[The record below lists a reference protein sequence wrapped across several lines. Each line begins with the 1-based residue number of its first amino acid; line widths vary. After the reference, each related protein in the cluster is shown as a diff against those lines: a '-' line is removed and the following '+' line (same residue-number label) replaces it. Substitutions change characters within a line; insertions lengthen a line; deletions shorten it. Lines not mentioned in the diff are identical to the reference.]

1 MPAPTT
7 VSTGAL
13 VARDVAKAYA
23 DRVVLDGVDVVA
35 HPGRA
40 LALVG
45 ENGSGKSTLLRLLAG
60 LESPDTGTV
69 QRPDDLG
76 HLGQDLDV
84 PPETTVGEVLDAAL
98 APLHDAVARLEAL
111 AGQLDEPAVADEYA
125 ALLDWA
131 VHHDAWDAT
140 RRAEEAAARLGLA
153 AVPRER
159 PVGAMSGGQ
168 RSRLGLAALLVRR
181 PDCLLLDEPT
191 NHLDDEAV
199 RYVEEVLRSLPG
211 VVVVASHDRVFLDRV
226 ADQVLDLDPS
236 HLGSDGAGARVHG
249 RRDGLGAYS
258 SFLADRSSARRRWE
272 EAFVAEQDEVAR
284 LREVAATTARRVA
297 PDRGP
302 RDNDKFIYHSKGEN
316 VARTISRRVRDN
328 ERRLEELLADPVPK
342 PPAPLRFSGVL
353 APSSGGSVRVR
364 DLVVPG
370 RIALDR
376 LDVLP
381 GERVLLTGANGSG
394 KSTLL
399 AAIAGRLSPAAAEAA
414 TGDVQVHARRLGYLP
429 QDAVFADP
437 SRSALQVYGGV
448 VGAEAP
454 PLRSL
459 GLLHPRDTHRPVGEL
474 SLGQQRRV
482 ALACV
487 VARGPDLVLL
497 DEPTNHLSL
506 ALAEELEEALQRSV
520 GTVVGASHDRWLRGR
535 WEGPVVGL

>member
-1 MPAPTT
+1 MPAPTP

-60 LESPDTGTV
+60 LESPDAGNV

-98 APLHDAVARLEAL
+98 APLHRAVARLETL
-111 AGQLDEPAVADEYA
+111 AGRLDEPAVADEYA

-153 AVPRER
+153 TVPRER

-236 HLGSDGAGARVHG
+236 HLGSDGSGARVHG

-316 VARTISRRVRDN
+316 VARTISRRVRDT

-370 RIALDR
+370 RLALDR
-376 LDVLP
+376 LDVHP

-399 AAIAGRLSPAAAEAA
+399 AALAGRLSPAAAEAA

-437 SRSALQVYGGV
+437 SRSALEVYVGV

-454 PLRSL
+454 SLRSL
-459 GLLHPRDTHRPVGEL
+459 GLVHPRDTHRPVGEL

-520 GTVVGASHDRWLRGR
+520 GTVVVASHDRWLRGR